1 MKQFLSPHSRRVFL
15 FLANLVMVGLIGA
28 IDYLLGY
35 EFSLAIFYVLPV
47 ALVSWEVGKN
57 AGILVSVLSGAVI
70 IIVMEIERP
79 PLVHPLMP
87 VWKGGASLVFLVL
100 IAWLLAAHKRSEET
114 RRQLLMQLQDSAVAE
129 ERNRIAREIH
139 DTLAQGFTGISI
151 QLEAA
156 KDTLTADPE
165 DARGH
170 IERARQ
176 VARESLAEARR
187 SVWALR
193 PPELDGVGLAGAL
206 REFTARVGVGGATA
220 VEFSLEGEA
229 YLLPMGVTL
238 GLLRICQE
246 AVVNALRHAQ
256 ARKIQ
261 VQMVYEPVELRLSV
275 QDDGRGFDSQA
286 GKTGKGFGL
295 VSMRERAER
304 IGASLEINSVPGAG
318 TRVVAVVRAPLQ
330 SSEGQ
335 PW

>member
-1 MKQFLSPHSRRVFL
+1 MKQLHSPQSRRAIL
-15 FLANLVMVGLIGA
+15 LSANLVMVGLIGV

-47 ALVSWEVGKN
+47 ALVSWEVGKD

-87 VWKGGASLVFLVL
+87 VWKGGASLVFLIL

-193 PPELDGVGLAGAL
+193 PPELDGVGLVGAL

-220 VEFSLEGEA
+220 VEFSLKGEP
-229 YLLPMGVTL
+229 YLLP
-238 GLLRICQE
+238 R
-246 AVVNALRHAQ
+246 R
-256 ARKIQ
+256 ARFRCKWCTNQ
-261 VQMVYEPVELRLSV
+261 LS
-275 QDDGRGFDSQA
+275 
-286 GKTGKGFGL
+286 
-295 VSMRERAER
+295 
-304 IGASLEINSVPGAG
+304 
-318 TRVVAVVRAPLQ
+318 
-330 SSEGQ
+330 
-335 PW
+335 

>member
-1 MKQFLSPHSRRVFL
+1 MKQFLSPHSRRVVL
-15 FLANLVMVGLIGA
+15 FSANLVMVGLIGVF
-28 IDYLLGY
+28 DYLLGY
-35 EFSLAIFYVLPV
+35 EFSMAIFYVIPV
-47 ALVSWEVGKN
+47 ALVSWEVGKDG
-57 AGILVSVLSGAVI
+57 GILVSVLSAAA
-70 IIVMEIERP
+70 MFLADEMTRP
-79 PLVHPLMP
+79 PSVHPFAP
-87 VWKGGASLVFLVL
+87 VWKGLASLAFLVVL
-100 IAWLLAAHKRSEET
+100 AWLLAAHKRGEET

-156 KDTLTADPE
+156 KDTLTENPE

-176 VARESLAEARR
+176 VARQSLAEARR

-193 PPELDGVGLAGAL
+193 PPDLDGVGLTGAL
-206 REFTARVGVGGATA
+206 REFTARMGAGGTTA
-220 VEFSLEGEA
+220 VEFSFQGEP
-229 YLLPMGVTL
+229 YLLPMGVAL

-256 ARKIQ
+256 AREIQ
-261 VQMVYEPVELRLSV
+261 VQMVYEPAELKLCV

-304 IGASLEINSVPGAG
+304 IGASLEVHSEPGAG
-318 TRVVAVVRAPLQ
+318 TRVVAVVRAPTQGL
-330 SSEGQ
+330 EGH
-335 PW
+335 PR

>member
-1 MKQFLSPHSRRVFL
+1 MKHLHSPQSRRAIL
-15 FLANLVMVGLIGA
+15 FSLNLVMVGLIGA
-28 IDYLLGY
+28 IDYMLGY
-35 EFSLAIFYVLPV
+35 EFSMAIFYVIPV

-57 AGILVSVLSGAVI
+57 AGILISVLSAAAMTFVQA
-70 IIVMEIERP
+70 MTRP
-79 PLVHPLMP
+79 SVVHPLMP
-87 VWKGGASLVFLVL
+87 VWKGVASLVFLIL
-100 IAWLLAAHKRSEET
+100 IAWLLAAHKRGEET

-156 KDTLTADPE
+156 KDTLAADPE

-193 PPELDGVGLAGAL
+193 PPDLDGVGLAGAL
-206 REFTARVGVGGATA
+206 REFIERTAAGGTPG
-220 VEFSLEGEA
+220 VEFSLQGKP
-229 YLLPMGVTL
+229 YLLPMGVAF

-275 QDDGRGFDSQA
+275 QDDGLGFDSQP

-295 VSMRERAER
+295 ISMRERAER
-304 IGASLEINSVPGAG
+304 IGASLEINSAPGAG
-318 TRVVAVVRAPLQ
+318 TRVVAVVRTPLQ
-330 SSEGQ
+330 TSEGQ
-335 PW
+335 PR